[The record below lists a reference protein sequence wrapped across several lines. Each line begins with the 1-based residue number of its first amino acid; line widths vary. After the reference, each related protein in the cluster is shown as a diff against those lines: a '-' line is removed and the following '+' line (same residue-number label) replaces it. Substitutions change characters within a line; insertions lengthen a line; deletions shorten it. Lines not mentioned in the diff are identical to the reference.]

1 LADYKHFME
10 LIGRQREIKTLKL
23 SIQTDQS
30 ELVCIY
36 GRRRVGKTF
45 LIRNYF
51 GTTIQYEIS
60 GLHQGALDEQL
71 TNFTQTLIKTS
82 GQFVVKPA
90 SWLEA
95 FFLLEQWLNASK
107 SKYKQVLFFDE
118 FPWLATSKSGFLAAF
133 ENFWNT
139 YISKQNKFIVVICGS
154 AASFMINK
162 VIKNK
167 GGLHNRVTRKIRLL
181 PFTLHE
187 TEKFLTYKKI
197 KWSRY
202 DMTMCYLAIGGIPH
216 YLNQIQRGESVSQA
230 IDRLLFDATGVL
242 NNEFDELFASLF
254 LHDHL
259 HKQVVSLLA
268 KKNKGLTRN
277 EILSSVPIKSGGTFS
292 TILDELIESGFI
304 EKLNPFDKKSKDSL
318 YRLSDEYCLFYHQF
332 ITPSIKAGKG
342 SWIRLS
348 ATTSW
353 KVWSGY
359 AFEGLCLK
367 HIAQIK
373 KALGIDKIYS
383 THSSWLGS
391 SPLGKAQMDLIINRD
406 DQVINVCEM
415 KFYNSLFAM
424 DKKYTE
430 ALRRK
435 LAIFAQSTGTKK
447 NLFLTLVT
455 TFGADENKYFYEL
468 IQNQVKLDDL
478 FIE

>member
-1 LADYKHFME
+1 ME
-10 LIGRQREIKTLKL
+10 LIGRQREIEILNF
-23 SIQTDQS
+23 SIQTNQS

-51 GTTIQYEIS
+51 GTNIRYEIS
-60 GLHQGALDEQL
+60 GLHQGSLDEQL
-71 TNFTQTLIKTS
+71 TNFAQTLIKAS
-82 GQFVVKPA
+82 GQFVAKPG

-95 FFLLEQWLNASK
+95 FFLLEQWLNSSK
-107 SKYKQVLFFDE
+107 QKNKQVLFFDE
-118 FPWLATSKSGFLAAF
+118 FPWMATAKSGFLAAF

-162 VIKNK
+162 IIKNK

-181 PFTLHE
+181 PFNLYE
-187 TEKFLTYKKI
+187 TEKFLAHKKI

-202 DMTMCYLAIGGIPH
+202 DITMCYLAMGGIPH
-216 YLNQIQRGESVSQA
+216 YLNQLQRGESVSQA
-230 IDRLLFDATGVL
+230 IDRLLFDPGGGL
-242 NNEFDELFASLF
+242 IDEFNELFGSLF

-277 EILSSVPIKSGGTFS
+277 GILSSVSVKTGGTFS

-304 EKLNPFDKKSKDSL
+304 EKLDPFDKKSKDSL

-332 ITPSIKAGKG
+332 IAPNIKAGKG

-348 ATTSW
+348 ATSPW

-359 AFEGLCLK
+359 AFESLCLK
-367 HIAQIK
+367 HISQIK

-424 DKKYTE
+424 DKKYAE

-435 LAIFAQSTGTKK
+435 LAIFSQNTGTKK

-455 TFGADENKYFYEL
+455 AFGATENKYFYEL
-468 IQNQVKLDDL
+468 VQNQIILDDL